1 MGSPIK
7 DEHRVGMNL
16 HPAYPRI
23 TPQAVLVET
32 QRELAQR
39 RNFYPGRV
47 AEGRMS
53 QAEADHQ
60 LALAAAWH
68 QDAQRIAASDYTSA
82 PLPPATHT
90 VSWQARREGLARE
103 LALRARVYPTRVA
116 ELRMTQA
123 EADHR
128 RACLMALAARYDD
141 GFDWIASNGHGP
153 RFALVDATPEI
164 LAARREW
171 QDHCAAVEAARQPLE
186 QKELL

>member
-1 MGSPIK
+1 MFF
-7 DEHRVGMNL
+7 HNL
-16 HPAYPRI
+16 HPDI
-23 TPQAVLVET
+23 TPQAVLAET

-47 AEGRMS
+47 AEARMS

-68 QDAQRIAASDYTSA
+68 QDAQRIAASDYTPS
-82 PLPPATHT
+82 PLPPATHGI
-90 VSWQARREGLARE
+90 SWQARREGLSRE
-103 LALRARVYPTRVA
+103 LALRARVYPARVA
-116 ELRMTQA
+116 EMRMTQA

-141 GFDWIASNGHGP
+141 GFDWIASNGQRT
-153 RFALVDATPEI
+153 RFGLVEAPEEI

-171 QDHCAAVEAARQPLE
+171 QDHRAAVDAARAPITQDA
-186 QKELL
+186 LL

>member
-1 MGSPIK
+1 MTFHP
-7 DEHRVGMNL
+7 L
-16 HPAYPRI
+16 HPGISA
-23 TPQAVLVET
+23 QHVLAET

-39 RNFYPGRV
+39 RSFYPGRV

-68 QDAQRIAASDYTSA
+68 QDAQRIAASDYTPD
-82 PLPPATHT
+82 PLPPATHG

-103 LALRARVYPTRVA
+103 LALRARVYPARVA

-128 RACLMALAARYDD
+128 RACLMALAARLDD
-141 GFDWIASNGHGP
+141 GFDWIASGGART
-153 RFALVDATPEI
+153 RFGLVEATPEI

-171 QDHCAAVEAARQPLE
+171 QDHCAAVDAARAPLGQE
-186 QKELL
+186 ALL